1 MMYVKTYQYN
11 CDVGNLFAVWN
22 TRPTGESGVAVI
34 MSKRAAVLPA
44 ALTYQCPA
52 YCSTAPAVNCES

>member
-44 ALTYQCPA
+44 ALTYQCPFYA
-52 YCSTAPAVNCES
+52 